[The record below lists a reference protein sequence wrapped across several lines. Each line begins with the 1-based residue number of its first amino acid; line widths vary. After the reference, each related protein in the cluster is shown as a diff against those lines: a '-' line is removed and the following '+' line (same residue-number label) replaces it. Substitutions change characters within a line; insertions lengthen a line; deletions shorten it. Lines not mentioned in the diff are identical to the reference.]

1 MAVQLDSTGKDD
13 KNDIKTHF
21 VTREGVYRILNLS
34 SEELLNPR
42 PRPGVGY
49 QSNHQSSPQVRVSFV
64 SLPPA
69 PLPASQSSQ
78 QQPQQQSSSSAQ
90 SSSAGQNSGIASTS
104 TAILNGPTSSSVS
117 SSQQILD
124 AGGGN
129 NGSNTAN
136 GQGGD
141 RICFN
146 IGKELYVYSFKGI
159 RKVNNFDSNFF
170 LFNYI
175 RVCPHTHTLSFVYV
189 SHFFSSISLL
199 MHHAMHF
206 SFKLHTCPIYFSFR
220 LPHTHTHT
228 RSISRTVANIM
239 HSNG

>member
-69 PLPASQSSQ
+69 PLPAGATQSSAAAASSSQ
-78 QQPQQQSSSSAQ
+78 QQSQQIRQESS
-90 SSSAGQNSGIASTS
+90 NST
-104 TAILNGPTSSSVS
+104 TLNGPTSSSSPQIVDTGGGGGILGAS
-117 SSQQILD
+117 SS
-124 AGGGN
+124 A
-129 NGSNTAN
+129 SN

-159 RKVNNFDSNFF
+159 RKVN
-170 LFNYI
+170 
-175 RVCPHTHTLSFVYV
+175 
-189 SHFFSSISLL
+189 FFST
-199 MHHAMHF
+199 F
-206 SFKLHTCPIYFSFR
+206 FF
-220 LPHTHTHT
+220 
-228 RSISRTVANIM
+228 
-239 HSNG
+239 

>member
-78 QQPQQQSSSSAQ
+78 PQSSSTLSSVAGHNSGTGTGTGGGGNGSST
-90 SSSAGQNSGIASTS
+90 SSSVAA
-104 TAILNGPTSSSVS
+104 AILNGPTSSV
-117 SSQQILD
+117 SQQIGET
-124 AGGGN
+124 GGSN
-129 NGSNTAN
+129 NGSNATTN

-159 RKVNNFDSNFF
+159 RKVNMIPISF
-170 LFNYI
+170 LF
-175 RVCPHTHTLSFVYV
+175 F
-189 SHFFSSISLL
+189 
-199 MHHAMHF
+199 
-206 SFKLHTCPIYFSFR
+206 
-220 LPHTHTHT
+220 
-228 RSISRTVANIM
+228 
-239 HSNG
+239 

>member
-78 QQPQQQSSSSAQ
+78 QQSSSTQ
-90 SSSAGQNSGIASTS
+90 SSAGQNSGTGASTS
-104 TAILNGPTSSSVS
+104 TAALLNGPTSSVS
-117 SSQQILD
+117 SSQQIVD
-124 AGGGN
+124 TGGGN
-129 NGSNTAN
+129 NSSNNAN

-170 LFNYI
+170 FNYI
-175 RVCPHTHTLSFVYV
+175 RVCVCVCKTQT
-189 SHFFSSISLL
+189 
-199 MHHAMHF
+199 
-206 SFKLHTCPIYFSFR
+206 
-220 LPHTHTHT
+220 
-228 RSISRTVANIM
+228 
-239 HSNG
+239 

>member
-78 QQPQQQSSSSAQ
+78 PQSSSTL
-90 SSSAGQNSGIASTS
+90 SSVAGQNSGTGISSSITGSNAAAAA
-104 TAILNGPTSSSVS
+104 AILNGPMSSVT
-117 SSQQILD
+117 QQIVD
-124 AGGGN
+124 TGGGN
-129 NGSNTAN
+129 NGSNVTATN

-159 RKVNNFDSNFF
+159 RKVNITQISFLFQFSFF
-170 LFNYI
+170 LIIIFACFYNTYI
-175 RVCPHTHTLSFVYV
+175 IL
-189 SHFFSSISLL
+189 
-199 MHHAMHF
+199 
-206 SFKLHTCPIYFSFR
+206 
-220 LPHTHTHT
+220 
-228 RSISRTVANIM
+228 
-239 HSNG
+239 